1 MDILYV
7 LAIFHEGKRVMEFE
21 VLKRS
26 YLKRCIIIGVIAVLV
41 ISAIILT
48 FTRAKYRSVADMP
61 IVSGTINYSLADFN
75 AVAMYLDG
83 KSIDILPEGQYN
95 LTQESYCEVNGVRD
109 DSITLNYDSSTH
121 SLTLLLVA
129 QLWLIRI
136 LELEIFL

>member
-1 MDILYV
+1 
-7 LAIFHEGKRVMEFE
+7 MEFE

-95 LTQESYCEVNGVRD
+95 LTQESYCEVNGVEM
-109 DSITLNYDSSTH
+109 IV
-121 SLTLLLVA
+121 LL
-129 QLWLIRI
+129 
-136 LELEIFL
+136 

>member
-1 MDILYV
+1 
-7 LAIFHEGKRVMEFE
+7 
-21 VLKRS
+21 
-26 YLKRCIIIGVIAVLV
+26 
-41 ISAIILT
+41 
-48 FTRAKYRSVADMP
+48 
-61 IVSGTINYSLADFN
+61 
-75 AVAMYLDG
+75 MYLDG